1 MARAR
6 GGEAL
11 RFFDPDEV
19 VEVVGPG
26 DDQRPEEQSGSA
38 AEPGPRPSAAALQRR
53 VEELSAHALAPSQP
67 PPAEATLE
75 PEESSDAEAEPG
87 DETLSIAGFY
97 DRVRRALTF
106 AFPGEVWVTGE
117 IRGLKESRGHRYL
130 ELADHDAQASAR
142 GATQQ
147 LEVIC
152 WAGEWPRVAAALAS
166 VGVLLEVGQV
176 VRVRGRVSVW
186 EGGSRLRFV
195 LRAIDVEALLG
206 GIAAARRRLLATL
219 AAEGLLDAN
228 RQLALCVVPL
238 RIGVIT
244 SPGSEAHRDFVRQL
258 ERSGFAFCVELEG
271 SLVQGPEAPRQIAT
285 ALGRLE
291 RFAPDLA
298 VVVRG
303 GGGRGDLAAFDSEE
317 VARAIASAPFP
328 VWTGIGHTGDRSVA
342 DEVAHRAC
350 ITPTACGE
358 AVVAVV
364 AAYRDQVARHA
375 AELTRLA
382 RARLESAVQRL
393 EGCEAAVGRGVRHQL
408 ARRGDALAGC
418 REALGRGVVA
428 SLERDRVRLESRA
441 RDGATSTERLLE
453 RLERDQQHGAQVLR
467 AYDPSRQLERGWSL
481 THDEA
486 GRLIRSAAGL
496 EVGARIRT
504 RFADGSAQS
513 VVEATDVERT
523 PAAGHGASLMSK
535 EEGRA

>member
-1 MARAR
+1 MARGR

-19 VEVVGPG
+19 VEAAP
-26 DDQRPEEQSGSA
+26 DQDQYPEEASVAARASGQ
-38 AEPGPRPSAAALQRR
+38 RPSAAALQQR
-53 VEELSAHALAPSQP
+53 VEELSAHALAPSSDV
-67 PPAEATLE
+67 EEVRE
-75 PEESSDAEAEPG
+75 PEPSEFEGETG
-87 DETLSIAGFY
+87 EETLSIAGFY
-97 DRVRRALTF
+97 DRVRRALSF

-130 ELADHDAQASAR
+130 ELADHDAQASPR

-166 VGVLLEVGQV
+166 VGVRLEVGQV

-206 GIAAARRRLLATL
+206 GIAAARRRLLAAL
-219 AAEGLLDAN
+219 AAEGLLEAN
-228 RQLALCVVPL
+228 RRLPLCLVPL
-238 RIGVIT
+238 RIGVVT
-244 SPGSEAHRDFVRQL
+244 SPGSEAHRDFIGQL
-258 ERSGFAFCVELEG
+258 ERSGFAFCVQLER
-271 SLVQGPEAPRQIAT
+271 SLVQGPEAPRQIAA

-291 RFAPDLA
+291 RFGPDLA

-317 VARAIASAPFP
+317 VARAIAGAPFP

-364 AAYRDQVARHA
+364 AAYRDQVTRHA

-382 RARLESAVQRL
+382 RARLESAAQRL

-408 ARRGDALAGC
+408 ARRADALDAC

-428 SLERDRVRLESRA
+428 SLERDRVRLEATA
-441 RDGATSTERLLE
+441 RDSAAATQRLLE
-453 RLERDQQHGAQVLR
+453 RLERDQLHDVQVLR
-467 AYDPSRQLERGWSL
+467 AYDPRRQLERGWSL
-481 THDEA
+481 THDAA
-486 GRLIRSAAGL
+486 GRLIRSVAGL
-496 EVGARIRT
+496 EVGTRIRT
-504 RFADGSAQS
+504 RFADGSARS
-513 VVEATDVERT
+513 VVEETDVEDG
-523 PAAGHGASLMSK
+523 PAPAHGVALGA
-535 EEGRA
+535 EEEERA